1 MISIILSACVLSFL
15 TVAVHATGIAILV
28 RSLIRHHPPTTSAW
42 LILRMLLRMI
52 WWLVLL
58 HLVEIS
64 IWGLFYLW
72 HGCLPNGE
80 AAFYFS
86 GSTYTTLG
94 YGDVVLP
101 KPWRMLGPIES
112 LMGVLMC
119 GLSTG
124 YFFVVVSRI
133 HQSRPV
139 LAPRMHRSVAIRA
152 SVDESGRSRELSVCR
167 QEKKAF
173 EKPTKDCGCMAG
185 KPEVVPKRAFGE
197 VMALGRNTP

>member
-1 MISIILSACVLSFL
+1 MTSIFLSACVLSFL
-15 TVAVHATGIAILV
+15 TVAVHATGIAVLV
-28 RSLIRHHPPTTSAW
+28 RGLLRHREPTGVRHVT
-42 LILRMLLRMI
+42 LMLLRMI

-64 IWGLFYLW
+64 IWALFYLW
-72 HGCLPNGE
+72 RGCLPDAE

-94 YGDVVLP
+94 YGDVVLV
-101 KPWRMLGPIES
+101 KPWRLLGPIES

-139 LAPRMHRSVAIRA
+139 KSTAAA
-152 SVDESGRSRELSVCR
+152 STE
-167 QEKKAF
+167 
-173 EKPTKDCGCMAG
+173 
-185 KPEVVPKRAFGE
+185 
-197 VMALGRNTP
+197 

>member
-1 MISIILSACVLSFL
+1 
-15 TVAVHATGIAILV
+15 
-28 RSLIRHHPPTTSAW
+28 
-42 LILRMLLRMI
+42 MI

-72 HGCLPNGE
+72 RGCLPNAE

-86 GSTYTTLG
+86 GVTYTSLG
-94 YGDVVLP
+94 YGDVVLA

-112 LMGVLMC
+112 LMGVIMF

-133 HQSRPV
+133 HQSRHESSTPV
-139 LAPRMHRSVAIRA
+139 STTEDIRI
-152 SVDESGRSRELSVCR
+152 RREKT
-167 QEKKAF
+167 E
-173 EKPTKDCGCMAG
+173 
-185 KPEVVPKRAFGE
+185 
-197 VMALGRNTP
+197 